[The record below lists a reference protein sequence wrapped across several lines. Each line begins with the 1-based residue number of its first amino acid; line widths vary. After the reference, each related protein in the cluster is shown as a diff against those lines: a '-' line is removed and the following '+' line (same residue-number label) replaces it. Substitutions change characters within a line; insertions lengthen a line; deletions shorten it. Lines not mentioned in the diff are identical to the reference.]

1 MDTSIPNLQSL
12 AARVEMLEKQYRWLK
27 SEVVTESFVLV
38 DGNGKVRAALLMS
51 EGVPRLILRDTN
63 GNDRAVLK
71 VEADGP
77 FFQLLD
83 PKTKAGLALATHEN
97 GPVVCLIDTN
107 GKRRLTL
114 DISPFESGTPR
125 LVMYNANEHPTV
137 CVTACE
143 DGPSVHLS
151 DPANADG
158 NTSVQ
163 VTMGSEGPSLVCV
176 KEGKVLWSAP

>member
-1 MDTSIPNLQSL
+1 
-12 AARVEMLEKQYRWLK
+12 
-27 SEVVTESFVLV
+27 
-38 DGNGKVRAALLMS
+38 MS
-51 EGVPRLILRDTN
+51 ERVPRLILRDTN
-63 GNDRAVLK
+63 GNDRVVLK

-77 FFQLLD
+77 FLLLLD
-83 PKTKAGLALATHEN
+83 PKTKASLALATLED
-97 GPVVCLIDTN
+97 GPVICFVDAN

-125 LVMYNANEHPTV
+125 LVMHDANGHPTV
-137 CVTACE
+137 CVTTVE
-143 DGPSVHLS
+143 NGPSVHLS

-163 VTMGSEGPSLVCV
+163 ITMGSEGPSLVCV